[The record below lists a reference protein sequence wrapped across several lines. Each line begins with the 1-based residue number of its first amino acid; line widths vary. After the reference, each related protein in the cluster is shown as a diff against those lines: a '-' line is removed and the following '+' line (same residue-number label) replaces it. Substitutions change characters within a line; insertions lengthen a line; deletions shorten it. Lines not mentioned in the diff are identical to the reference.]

1 MSTALV
7 PAAQT
12 QTALAPHHTSA
23 LAITSIDE
31 LERMGK
37 IIAASNLFG
46 LASKGDAPETVAAKG
61 VVVAGLCQQ
70 EGISF
75 MEFMRKYHFVNGKVD
90 MRTDAMLAE
99 FQRLGGTY
107 TIQQSDAAGSI
118 ATFSF
123 RGTTFQ
129 ERVIWDE
136 LCKEPEPPFFE
147 QIGAN
152 KWQVKSNYA
161 YPRKRSQMLWARCV
175 SNGIRKVCPMVNM
188 GVYTPE
194 ETSEFVEVAPAE
206 VPAAPVEAAHVEV
219 APAAA
224 PKATPK
230 RRAARKPA
238 PAPVE
243 EAEVVEAEVVE
254 ADELVAEPAPAPAPA
269 PQPGTAPAI
278 PFPATPDDDPEQFAI
293 CPCEGKAKGMR
304 WDKIASENLRQIVEA
319 YENPDYDRSYFAG
332 MTDDHAAYI
341 RAVLATREQEEK

>member
-1 MSTALV
+1 MSTSLV
-7 PAAQT
+7 PAAQA
-12 QTALAPHHTSA
+12 QTALAPRTNGA
-23 LAITSIDE
+23 LSLTSIDE

-46 LASKGDAPETVAAKG
+46 LASKGDSPEAVAAKG

-70 EGISF
+70 EGISY

-99 FQRLGGTY
+99 FQHLGGTY
-107 TIQQSDAAGSI
+107 TIQQSDSAGSI

-129 ERVIWDE
+129 EKVLWDE

-147 QIGAN
+147 QVGPN
-152 KWQVKSNYA
+152 KWVVTKNYA

-194 ETSEFVEVAPAE
+194 ETSEFVEVAPVE
-206 VPAAPVEAAHVEV
+206 VTAAPVEVAAAEI

-224 PKATPK
+224 TKAAPK
-230 RRAARKPA
+230 RRAVKKPA
-238 PAPVE
+238 PAAVE
-243 EAEVVEAEVVE
+243 EAEVVEAEV
-254 ADELVAEPAPAPAPA
+254 APAPAAEPAPAAQPEAAPA
-269 PQPGTAPAI
+269 APAI
-278 PFPATPDDDPEQFAI
+278 PFPTAATEDPERFAI

-304 WDKIASENLRQIVEA
+304 WDKIATENLKQIVEA
-319 YENPDYDRSYFAG
+319 YENPAYDRSYFAG

-341 RAVLATREQEEK
+341 HAVLATREQEEK

>member
-1 MSTALV
+1 MSTTLV
-7 PAAQT
+7 PAAQM
-12 QTALAPHHTSA
+12 QTAQAPRHTNPLA
-23 LAITSIDE
+23 LTSIDE
-31 LERMGK
+31 LERMGD
-37 IIAASNLFG
+37 IIAKSNLFG
-46 LASKGDAPETVAAKG
+46 LASKGDSPETVAAKG

-70 EGISF
+70 EGISY
-75 MEFMRKYHFVNGKVD
+75 MEFMRKYHFVNGKVE

-99 FQRLGGTY
+99 LQRLGGTY
-107 TIQQSDAAGSI
+107 TIQQSDSAGSI

-129 ERVIWDE
+129 EKVIWDE

-147 QIGAN
+147 QVGPN
-152 KWQVKSNYA
+152 KWAVTKNYA
-161 YPRKRSQMLWARCV
+161 YPRKRSHMLWARCV
-175 SNGIRKVCPMVNM
+175 SNGIRKVCPMVNQ

-194 ETSEFVEVAPAE
+194 ETSEFVEVAPVE
-206 VPAAPVEAAHVEV
+206 VTAAPVEVAAAEV

-224 PKATPK
+224 PKAAPK
-230 RRAARKPA
+230 RRTVKKPA
-238 PAPVE
+238 PAAVE
-243 EAEVVEAEVVE
+243 EAEVVEAEV
-254 ADELVAEPAPAPAPA
+254 APAPAAQPEAAPA
-269 PQPGTAPAI
+269 AAPAI
-278 PFPATPDDDPEQFAI
+278 PFPTAATEDPEKFAI

>member
-1 MSTALV
+1 MSTTLV
-7 PAAQT
+7 PAAQM
-12 QTALAPHHTSA
+12 QTAQAPRNTTA
-23 LAITSIDE
+23 LSLTSIDE

-37 IIAASNLFG
+37 LLSASNLFG
-46 LASKGDAPETVAAKG
+46 LASKGDTPEIVAAKG
-61 VVVAGLCQQ
+61 AVVAGLCQQ
-70 EGISF
+70 EGISY

-107 TIQQSDAAGSI
+107 TIQQSDSAGSI

-147 QIGAN
+147 QVGPN
-152 KWQVKSNYA
+152 KWAVTKNYA

-194 ETSEFVEVAPAE
+194 ETSEFTDVTSVEVTT
-206 VPAAPVEAAHVEV
+206 APVDAATV
-219 APAAA
+219 AATVAASTATKAA
-224 PKATPK
+224 PKRK
-230 RRAARKPA
+230 AAKKAA
-238 PAPVE
+238 PIE
-243 EAEVVEAEVVE
+243 DAEVVEAEV
-254 ADELVAEPAPAPAPA
+254 AQAPAAEPAPAAQPEAAPA
-269 PQPGTAPAI
+269 AAPAI
-278 PFPATPDDDPEQFAI
+278 PFPTAATEDPERFAI

-304 WDKIASENLRQIVEA
+304 WDKIATENLKQIVEA

-332 MTDDHAAYI
+332 MTDEHAAYI

>member
-1 MSTALV
+1 MSTTLV

-12 QTALAPHHTSA
+12 QTALAPRHTSTLA
-23 LAITSIDE
+23 LTSIDE

-46 LASKGDAPETVAAKG
+46 LASKGDSPETVAAKG

-99 FQRLGGTY
+99 FQHLGGTY
-107 TIQQSDAAGSI
+107 TIQKSDSEGSI

-129 ERVIWDE
+129 EKVIWEE

-147 QIGAN
+147 QVGAN
-152 KWQVKSNYA
+152 KWAVTKNYA

-194 ETSEFVEVAPAE
+194 ETSEFVEVAPVE
-206 VPAAPVEAAHVEV
+206 VTAAPVEVAAAEV

-224 PKATPK
+224 PKAAPK
-230 RRAARKPA
+230 RRAVKKPA
-238 PAPVE
+238 PAAVE
-243 EAEVVEAEVVE
+243 EAEVVEAEV
-254 ADELVAEPAPAPAPA
+254 APAPAAEPAPAAQPEAAPA
-269 PQPGTAPAI
+269 APAI
-278 PFPATPDDDPEQFAI
+278 PFPTAATEDPERFAI

-341 RAVLATREQEEK
+341 RAVLATREQEET